1 MSQKPQAPSHR
12 AVVTAPRSHSHESCR
27 GVSAEFPVTLLK
39 EVRDQAFFPS
49 CRSGSDSSR
58 FLILYLQLLDTDTR
72 ALRTL
77 LQPFANI
84 HVKTQFLPPWYSK
97 IMEAFLIGG
106 AVVGGDLVM
115 TSMGR
120 DSYQSHGVSQA
131 VQAWVSF
138 HESSCSGRES
148 FPVSCSL
155 SLGDLF
161 GTHSCHGLPSTM
173 SWCSQKDQP
182 YLRMYTLMR
191 LLDFGTSSPQNCELS
206 KPLFLTNYPAL
217 EILL

>member
-1 MSQKPQAPSHR
+1 MPQKPQAPSHG
-12 AVVTAPRSHSHESCR
+12 AVVTAPRSHCHESCR

-49 CRSGSDSSR
+49 CRGGSDSSR
-58 FLILYLQLLDTDTR
+58 FLILSLQLLDTDIK

-97 IMEAFLIGG
+97 IMGPFLIGG
-106 AVVGGDLVM
+106 AVVGSDLAM

-131 VQAWVSF
+131 VQAWVSSRG
-138 HESSCSGRES
+138 SSCSGRES
-148 FPVSCSL
+148 FPSL
-155 SLGDLF
+155 ALCLWEISSVHTPDIYRVMAQSEGPA
-161 GTHSCHGLPSTM
+161 LPENVHV
-173 SWCSQKDQP
+173 DEAAG
-182 YLRMYTLMR
+182 
-191 LLDFGTSSPQNCELS
+191 FGTSSPQNCELS